1 MIFILWSK
9 KEVTLPALLRS
20 LSLLGNFQGSQW
32 LCVYPWLCSVGLPHY
47 ALPRFLSWLFS
58 SWGLPTR
65 VLFPALNL
73 FLCPFIGSSL
83 SRRLV
88 WEQGRV
94 GKSYLASTSRWS
106 SCGWAY
112 TTSPVLSWQPPFTS
126 YFSASCTVAKTSGSE
141 LGKRVPGFGFHI
153 CLFLDLCVV
162 SLYLS
167 ASRIHYM

>member
-1 MIFILWSK
+1 MIFVLWSE
-9 KEVTLPALLRS
+9 KEMTLPALLLS
-20 LSLLGNFQGSQW
+20 LSLLGNFQASQW
-32 LCVYPWLCSVGLPHY
+32 LCVYPWLCSVGLPQF

-65 VLFPALNL
+65 VFFPCSE
-73 FLCPFIGSSL
+73 FLCSFIGYSL
-83 SRRLV
+83 SCELV

-94 GKSYLASTSRWS
+94 RKSYLASMSRWAS
-106 SCGWAY
+106 WSRAY
-112 TTSPVLSWQPPFTS
+112 TTSPVLSWQPPFNS
-126 YFSASCTVAKTSGSE
+126 YFSASCAVAKTSGSE